1 MAQRCCHPASSGF
14 APGLPSMAELII
26 LIPCLLVIGLIAW
39 ARRAEQQKQAQ
50 RAGREGDKS
59 AKP

>member
-1 MAQRCCHPASSGF
+1 
-14 APGLPSMAELII
+14 MAELII